1 MDNRP
6 ISLGADLA
14 AALEQAAGLD
24 AELKHLIGDHDIPL
38 PDAEDYAAARRVLA
52 DFRQVDASP
61 RQYGEW
67 IMNILHG
74 WAR

>member
-24 AELKHLIGDHDIPL
+24 AELGLMIGAYDIPL
-38 PDAEDYAAARRVLA
+38 PDAEDYTAARRVLA
-52 DFRQVDASP
+52 DLRRVGASP
-61 RQYGEW
+61 RQYAEW
-67 IMNILHG
+67 IAGILHG